1 MHYLVPSLIYE
12 AVLTTL
18 SFEVVWSSGCRLVN
32 RLPASPHS
40 RVRKPCDFPSTFALD
55 GMSTG
60 KASGKALCLTP
71 RGWCFLTGLEFGL
84 GRGVRGMVG
93 SFLSES
99 IQPRILEASLYLPGH
114 LTGCCP
120 LAGTTEVVSPSD
132 APTFSFSLLLIM
144 LLNHSQLTSLLYRGR
159 R

>member
-1 MHYLVPSLIYE
+1 MHYLVLSLIYE
-12 AVLTTL
+12 AVLMTL
-18 SFEVVWSSGCRLVN
+18 SFEVVWSAGCRLVN

-40 RVRKPCDFPSTFALD
+40 GVRKPCDFPSTFALD

-71 RGWCFLTGLEFGL
+71 RGWCFLTDLEFGL

-120 LAGTTEVVSPSD
+120 LAGTTEVVFPCLGSQKP
-132 APTFSFSLLLIM
+132 PLLLS
-144 LLNHSQLTSLLYRGR
+144 HF
-159 R
+159 